1 MTTSPTPG
9 PEGALVPAQD
19 VSVIMLAYGV
29 EEFLGDAVAAVLASE
44 GIDVHLVLVDNG
56 CTSDAVRTLPEDPRL
71 RVLRPAENLGFSGGV
86 NYGALEATSEHLA
99 FVNSDAIVAPDAL
112 RILVDEVDV
121 PGRGIVSAC
130 VRLADEPGLVNSVG
144 NPIHVLGLSWA
155 GGMDEPVADHQVPR
169 EIASATGACLVVT
182 AAHWRALGGFPDEF
196 FAYVED
202 LEVSW
207 RTWQQGLSVHYVP
220 AAVADHH
227 YEFSRSP
234 LKMYLVERNRLLFV
248 LTGYGAR
255 LLALL
260 ALPLLAFEVAIFLI
274 ALKEGWWRQKVKGW
288 GWILRNT
295 RWVRERRRLVQSTR
309 TVPDKQLVHRLTDTF
324 DPAQF
329 PLPAGGG
336 LVQGVLK
343 AYWRVVRRFV

>member
-1 MTTSPTPG
+1 M
-9 PEGALVPAQD
+9 PAQD

-29 EEFLGDAVAAVLASE
+29 EEYLGEAVAAVLASE
-44 GIDVHLVLVDNG
+44 GIEVQLVLVDNG
-56 CTSDAVRTLPEDPRL
+56 CTSDAVAMLPQDPRIQ
-71 RVLRPAENLGFSGGV
+71 VLRPAENLGFAGGV
-86 NYGALEATSEHLA
+86 NLGALEATSEHLA
-99 FVNSDAIVAPDAL
+99 FVNSDAVVAPDAL
-112 RILVDEVDV
+112 RILVDEVDL
-121 PGRGIVSAC
+121 PGRGIVCAC
-130 VRLADEPGLVNSVG
+130 VRLADKPELVNSVG

-155 GGMDEPVADHQVPR
+155 GGMDEPVAAHQEPR
-169 EIASATGACLVVT
+169 TIASATGACLVVT
-182 AAHWRALGGFPDEF
+182 ADLWRSLGGFPDEF

-207 RTWQQGLSVHYVP
+207 RVWQRGLTVHYVP

-260 ALPLLAFEVAIFLI
+260 ALPLLAFEAAIFLI

-288 GWILRNT
+288 GWIARNLG
-295 RWVRERRRLVQSTR
+295 WVRQRRRLVQSTR
-309 TVPDKQLVHRLTDTF
+309 TVPDKDLVHLLTDTF

>member
-1 MTTSPTPG
+1 
-9 PEGALVPAQD
+9 
-19 VSVIMLAYGV
+19 MLAYGA
-29 EEFLGDAVAAVLASE
+29 EEYLGDAVAAVLASE
-44 GIDVHLVLVDNG
+44 GIEVELILVDNG
-56 CTSDAVRTLPEDPRL
+56 CTSDAVTSLPADERL
-71 RVLRPAENLGFSGGV
+71 RVLRPAENLGFAGGV
-86 NYGALEATSEHLA
+86 NLGSREARSEHLA

-112 RILVDEVDV
+112 RLLVDAVDV

-130 VRLADEPGLVNSVG
+130 VRLAEQPDRVNSVG

-155 GGMDEPVADHQVPR
+155 GGMDEPVAEHQQPR

-182 AAHWRALGGFPDEF
+182 ADLWRSLGGFPETF

-207 RTWQQGLSVHYVP
+207 RVWQRGLSVHYVP
-220 AAVADHH
+220 EAVADHY

-248 LTGYGAR
+248 LTSYGAR

-274 ALKEGWWRQKVKGW
+274 SLKEGWWRQKVKGW
-288 GWILRNT
+288 GWIARNT
-295 RWVRERRRLVQSTR
+295 GWVRSRRRLVQATR
-309 TVPDKQLVHRLTDTF
+309 TVPDRELVHLLTDTF

-329 PLPAGGG
+329 PLPPGGG

-343 AYWRVVRRFV
+343 GYWRIVRRLV